1 MKNQLCTCLSVLIL
15 LATIS
20 IAHATVPGD
29 LDGDKIVSQDELL
42 NAEKLFE
49 QGKITSDQLEE
60 INHIQENYPRTIV
73 DSTNRTVT
81 IYQPIERII
90 AFGGY
95 DAELISMVGGEE
107 KIVGIPNY
115 LKDIDF
121 RRMFFPSLIEKTAPG
136 SASSPDYEMI
146 LNLSPDLITCWHYYP
161 SKLEEQ
167 LPENI
172 TVVALDLF
180 DPGTF
185 VDEAEKLAYL
195 LERDEPFDDYID
207 GFYSKYMGLIEDRT
221 KDLADDDRPKV
232 YWERQKPYETFGKP
246 NYITRVIELAGG
258 RNIFAD
264 DDFDIAETDAEKVVT
279 NNPDIIIR
287 YAGTKGPET
296 GYSVDDPS
304 QAKAMRD
311 EIMQRSEL
319 AETNAVKDGRVYVM
333 YMGLPL
339 GIQGPIGE
347 VYVAKIIQPD
357 LFSDLDPQ
365 EVTQEFLS
373 NYLNAEYDASEH
385 GVFIYP
391 KEAV

>member
-1 MKNQLCTCLSVLIL
+1 MKNRLRTGSLIL
-15 LATIS
+15 LILAAITIVHG
-20 IAHATVPGD
+20 AVPGD

-42 NAEKLFE
+42 NAESLFE

-60 INHIQENYPRTIV
+60 IKHIKENYPRTIV
-73 DSTNRTVT
+73 DCTDRTVT
-81 IYQPIERII
+81 IYQPIKRII

-95 DAELISMVGGEE
+95 DAEIISLVGDEE

-115 LKDIDF
+115 FKDIDF

-136 SASSPDYEMI
+136 SASSPDYEMV

-161 SKLEEQ
+161 LKLEEQ

-172 TVVALDLF
+172 TVVGLDLF

-185 VDEAEKLAYL
+185 IDEARKLAYL
-195 LERDEPFDDYID
+195 LEKEEAFDNYID

-221 KDLADDDRPKV
+221 KDLTDEERPKV
-232 YWERQKPYETFGKP
+232 YWERLKPYETFGSP

-264 DDFDIAETDAEKVVT
+264 NDFDIAETDAEKVVT

-304 QAKAMRD
+304 EAKALRD
-311 EIMQRSEL
+311 EIMQRPEL
-319 AETNAVKDGRVYVM
+319 AQTNAVKNGRVYVM

-339 GIQGPIGE
+339 GVQGPIGE
-347 VYVAKIIQPD
+347 VYAAKIVQPD
-357 LFSDLDPQ
+357 LFGDLDPQ
-365 EVTQEFLS
+365 EITQEFLS
-373 NYLNAEYDASEH
+373 DYLDVEFDASEH

-391 KEAV
+391 KEAI